1 MGCTSGGVRT
11 KSSSGATKMLHFR
24 TLDWGMDA
32 LRQLVVQLEFV
43 ESKGDAPFA
52 RSLSY
57 AGYVGVLTGVRRGL
71 SMSLNFRPTHNG
83 TSLFERFRFYAFQ
96 IMVILGRRPSISS
109 ILRHTLLTP
118 TTTSLQTIASGLP
131 SVPSTAAYLIFSDGE
146 QTLVMEKDHVSA
158 TLMYRKDF
166 IVATNHDRGDEGLED
181 NTAPVNSSP
190 VTRSI
195 IGEVDAFRE
204 ESVARKRCIRL
215 DWQEAV
221 ELATGVLPPGQGAP
235 GDADLNFSA
244 DQADVVT
251 WLEEWPITNECTHYA
266 TILDPKEGTV
276 NWLKRFL
283 DPVESSDG
291 SFTVSSEGLDS
302 E

>member
-1 MGCTSGGVRT
+1 
-11 KSSSGATKMLHFR
+11 
-24 TLDWGMDA
+24 
-32 LRQLVVQLEFV
+32 
-43 ESKGDAPFA
+43 
-52 RSLSY
+52 
-57 AGYVGVLTGVRRGL
+57 
-71 SMSLNFRPTHNG
+71 MSLNFRPTHNA
-83 TSLFERFRFYAFQ
+83 TSLFERLRFYAFQ
-96 IMVILGRRPSISS
+96 IKVILGRRPSISS
-109 ILRHTLLTP
+109 ILRQTLLTP
-118 TTTSLQTIASGLP
+118 TAPSLQIIASGLP

-181 NTAPVNSSP
+181 DTALINSSP
-190 VTRSI
+190 VTHGAV
-195 IGEVDAFRE
+195 GEMDAIR

-221 ELATGVLPPGQGAP
+221 ELATGVLPPSQGAP

-251 WLEEWPITNECTHYA
+251 WLEEWPITNECTHYT
-266 TILDPKEGTV
+266 TILDPKKGTV
-276 NWLKRFL
+276 KWLKRFL
-283 DPVESSDG
+283 DPVEPQDDNFTVSSDG
-291 SFTVSSEGLDS
+291 SESSLPRTSNSPS